1 MRPASNPVG
10 SPESIEGCPNA
21 ALAED
26 VNHPAAIDEL
36 DRAASDYPDLFL
48 GPSALRKDR
57 RARGEELDL
66 SSFSEASR
74 ARRRA
79 H

>member
-1 MRPASNPVG
+1 M
-10 SPESIEGCPNA
+10 PEQL

-26 VNHPAAIDEL
+26 VHHPAAIDEL
-36 DRAASDYPDLFL
+36 DRAPSDYPDLFL

-66 SSFSEASR
+66 SSFSEALEGLLVEPAER
-74 ARRRA
+74 VIAP
-79 H
+79 